1 MIDNMKNRT
10 IYFLLGIA
18 LLVQGCNTKKHV
30 KTDASAEA
38 FGILF
43 NEICNES
50 DAENICIS
58 PLSAQMALSMVAAGA
73 TGETKEEIYGALQL
87 SGDVNA
93 NSKAIIDNIG
103 NDECEV
109 NIANSIWINEKLD
122 AKESFIKDGKE
133 YFNAHVAR
141 VPFDK
146 ATLKM
151 INGWCNTET
160 KGKISSILDDI
171 KESDRMYLIN
181 ALYFKG
187 AWRQQF
193 SKILTVKKPFATE
206 EGKVVEVDMM
216 HQTIKTI
223 YYEDSIIQMASMPF
237 KHKYRM
243 LLILPAEG
251 VSISDAVMH
260 LAANH
265 QECLDSMSRYS
276 VELALP
282 KFRSEFKTSLKKT
295 LKNMG
300 MKRAFSNKAQFD
312 GMSDDPLCID
322 NVVQKT
328 YIKIDEEGAE
338 AAAVTGI
345 SMMLTGMPRP
355 LEKRVLNLDRPFIYM
370 ITDYTKD
377 NILFMGK
384 VGNPNE

>member
-1 MIDNMKNRT
+1 
-10 IYFLLGIA
+10 
-18 LLVQGCNTKKHV
+18 
-30 KTDASAEA
+30 
-38 FGILF
+38 
-43 NEICNES
+43 
-50 DAENICIS
+50 
-58 PLSAQMALSMVAAGA
+58 
-73 TGETKEEIYGALQL
+73 
-87 SGDVNA
+87 
-93 NSKAIIDNIG
+93 
-103 NDECEV
+103 
-109 NIANSIWINEKLD
+109 
-122 AKESFIKDGKE
+122 
-133 YFNAHVAR
+133 
-141 VPFDK
+141 
-146 ATLKM
+146 
-151 INGWCNTET
+151 
-160 KGKISSILDDI
+160 
-171 KESDRMYLIN
+171 
-181 ALYFKG
+181 
-187 AWRQQF
+187 
-193 SKILTVKKPFATE
+193 
-206 EGKVVEVDMM
+206 
-216 HQTIKTI
+216 
-223 YYEDSIIQMASMPF
+223 
-237 KHKYRM
+237 M

-251 VSISDAVMH
+251 VSISDAVTH

-265 QECLDSMSRYS
+265 QTCLDSMSRYS